1 MRGEDGVRGERRSVR
16 LSTSRPTER
25 VHTHERREHPGYAV
39 PAVLRSVC
47 AYPTRAELRPLL
59 EQLLRLGLDRV
70 ASVGAGEGF
79 VEGLLEIEGVE
90 VACVDL
96 DFFAATPQLYEGYR
110 VYTRSGQVVRLGNG
124 AALHE
129 IALPAQT
136 ALLFCFGKRL
146 PWEAYL
152 RRFGAAIPLV
162 AIIGDELEGERSVT
176 QPTAHALDCWPGWRL
191 VFDGPCRA
199 VMPARLVLYENL
211 RATSSAPL
219 SSAAL

>member
-1 MRGEDGVRGERRSVR
+1 M
-16 LSTSRPTER
+16 
-25 VHTHERREHPGYAV
+25 
-39 PAVLRSVC
+39 PAVLCSVC

-70 ASVGAGEGF
+70 TSVGAGEGF
-79 VEGLLEIEGVE
+79 VEGLLEMEGVE

-96 DFFAATPQLYEGYR
+96 DFFAATQQLYEGYR

-136 ALLFCFGKRL
+136 ALLFCFGERL

-152 RRFGAAIPLV
+152 RHFGAAIPLV

-176 QPTAHALDCWPGWRL
+176 QPRANSQALDYWPGWRL